1 MDIFASDSPWVL
13 FRLNQQLYGI
23 PASYTQEM
31 VTIPEVTP
39 IPRSPDF
46 VRGLINLRGS
56 VIALIDL
63 RMKLDQPSMDEE
75 LESFIKTM
83 RQRQQEHIEWVDALE
98 KTIETG
104 VPFTQIR
111 DPHQC
116 AFGKWYDNY
125 NPQNPQ
131 LSGLFLRFDAPHKA
145 IHAAADQVE
154 SLLAKNQKEK
164 AEDLLQYTRKNH
176 LEPIIELFGE
186 MEKALYSVRQEVAI
200 VVEHSNTMLALTVD
214 AVDAVE
220 TLKADSIE
228 NLPGNAANGDGYI
241 ISMLGLKSSD
251 NQTVLIPDLARIVK
265 DSEAIARM
273 VAQTT
278 ISDDASIKPV
288 L

>member
-1 MDIFASDSPWVL
+1 MDVLSSDSPWVL

-39 IPRSPDF
+39 IPRSPNF

-75 LESFIKTM
+75 LGLFVKNI
-83 RQRQQEHIEWVDALE
+83 RQRQQEHIDWIDNLK

-104 VPFTQIR
+104 APFTEPR

-116 AFGKWYDNY
+116 AFGKWYDTY
-125 NPQNPQ
+125 QPQNPQ
-131 LSGLFLRFDAPHKA
+131 LSNLFLRFDAPHRA
-145 IHAAADQVE
+145 IHALADQADI
-154 SLLAKNQKEK
+154 LLAQGQKDKALEAVQNGRETHMNQ
-164 AEDLLQYTRKNH
+164 L
-176 LEPIIELFGE
+176 IELFDE
-186 MEKALYSVRQEVAI
+186 MEKTLYSVRQEVAI
-200 VVEHSNTMLALTVD
+200 VVEHSDTVLALTVD

-228 NLPGNAANGDGYI
+228 TLPGNGVDGDGYI

-251 NQTVLIPDLARIVK
+251 NQTVLIPDLARIAK
-265 DSEAIARM
+265 DSAAIVRM

-278 ISDDASIKPV
+278 ISEDARIKPIA
-288 L
+288 